1 MLYIAE
7 FIYNYLGIPN
17 GAQAVLQHLKLDLVA
32 CCNFSWREAHNKMLM
47 CRLIALYNIK
57 KTIPPTDED
66 QKLALL
72 HAPFTGTT
80 LFGGM
85 LAKLQEA
92 NTKHASALNV
102 FPTPLPPVS
111 THPHVGRWESYNY
124 SDRRGGSS

>member
-1 MLYIAE
+1 ME

-17 GAQAVLQHLKLDLVA
+17 GAQAALHHLKLDLVA

-47 CRLIALYNIK
+47 CSLIALDNIK

-80 LFGGM
+80 LFVGM

-92 NTKHASALNV
+92 STDHASALNV
-102 FPTPLPPVS
+102 FPTLLPPVS
-111 THPHVGRWESYNY
+111 THSYVGRGESYNY
-124 SDRRGGSS
+124 SDRRGSSS